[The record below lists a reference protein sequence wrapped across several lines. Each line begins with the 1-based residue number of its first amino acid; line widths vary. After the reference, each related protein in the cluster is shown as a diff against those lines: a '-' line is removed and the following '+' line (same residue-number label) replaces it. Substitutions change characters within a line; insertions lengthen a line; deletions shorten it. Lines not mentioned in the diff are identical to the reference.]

1 MNLVVKG
8 YFNVIYQTQK
18 QKVDVVTHRCSP
30 GRRVVRKKRIFRM
43 HRKNQRRPMR
53 SRWF

>member
-18 QKVDVVTHRCSP
+18 QKVDVVTHRFSP
-30 GRRVVRKKRIFRM
+30 GRRVVKEDEDF
-43 HRKNQRRPMR
+43 
-53 SRWF
+53 